1 MKHFNRFLALIIA
14 FCMIFPLS
22 ACLGEV
28 AEVTTEPPA
37 ASAEETTSEEMLPPE
52 DETTSLYDK
61 LAAMEP
67 LALLRLA
74 TKNTRNY
81 RSYIKY
87 TEITL
92 NYPEIGEIR
101 REIVYVKNNDD
112 FSQLTSIDGNRDSY
126 LMYSDGELVILD
138 SYMGEMGYA
147 VKIENESQYTKVMG
161 NGPIVKNPTLFDFSG
176 NDNFAGGIVSA
187 GEEGF
192 IVNVDLSAQGR
203 GALINAIAGEPNTDY
218 SVSRASVTAWID
230 HLGEIISVSF
240 DADLTLKRLGKEAA
254 MSFSTYSSLERTN
267 EDISIAPPD
276 DMKLYRFD
284 NFDTFY
290 NFYGCLIQNYVK
302 VFNYEQ
308 NFAYKNTVYI
318 DKIANNRSTL
328 LYQSETRGRVNY
340 TDGINFTHKV
350 TTGPEKVDL
359 AFYYYVD
366 RQKTYL
372 IENAGEIVE
381 RNDVSPQELYE
392 KSLLGFFE
400 NFVGNYDPAGGCQI
414 HQNYSEYSYT
424 LTIES
429 ETAMELV
436 HKYLEL
442 VGYDPQKCQ
451 INITG
456 AYNSC
461 SSAKKDQ
468 PINLFR
474 IRIFADI
481 ECDGETFELVINDLT
496 EQFTGTIYFDK
507 MFE

>member
-1 MKHFNRFLALIIA
+1 MKHFYRFLALFMA

-22 ACLGEV
+22 ACLGEE

-37 ASAEETTSEEMLPPE
+37 TSAEETTAEETLPPE
-52 DETTSLYDK
+52 EETTSLYDK

-67 LALLRLA
+67 LALLRSA
-74 TKNTRNY
+74 TKNTKNY
-81 RSYIKY
+81 RSYIKS

-92 NYPEIGEIR
+92 NYPEVGEIS
-101 REIVYVKNNDD
+101 REIVYIKNRDD
-112 FSQLTSIDGNRDSY
+112 FSQLTSIDGERDSY
-126 LMYSDGELVILD
+126 LMYSGGELVILD

-147 VKIENESQYTKVMG
+147 VKIENESQYKKVMG
-161 NGPIVKNPTLFDFSG
+161 DGPVVKNPALFDFSG
-176 NDNFAGGIVSA
+176 NENFADGIVSA
-187 GEEGF
+187 GDEGF
-192 IVNVDLSAQGR
+192 IVNVDLSEQGKK
-203 GALINAIAGEPNTDY
+203 ALISNISGEPNTEY
-218 SVSRASVTAWID
+218 SVSRASVTAWIGRR
-230 HLGEIISVSF
+230 GEIISVSF
-240 DADLTLKRLGKEAA
+240 DADLTLKRLGKEEA
-254 MSFSTYSSLERTN
+254 MSFSTHSSLESAN
-267 EDISIAPPD
+267 EDISIAPPE

-290 NFYGCLIQNYVK
+290 NFYGCLMQNYVK

-318 DKIANNRSTL
+318 DKVANNRSTL

-350 TTGPEKVDL
+350 TTGPEKIDQ

-392 KSLLGFFE
+392 KSLFGFFA
-400 NFVGNYDPAGGCQI
+400 NFIGNYDPAGGCQI
-414 HQNYSEYSYT
+414 HQNYSEYSYS

-442 VGYDPQKCQ
+442 CGYDPQKCK

-461 SSAKKDQ
+461 SSEKKNE
-468 PINLFR
+468 PINRLR

-481 ECDGETFELVINDLT
+481 ECDGEAFELVVNDLT
-496 EQFTGTIYFDK
+496 EQYTGRVPFDK